1 MKKTIIRVLQ
11 KRKNE
16 IVGIWYSEC
25 THLPKNFSRD
35 MLISMHTSI
44 IDMICDSFM
53 EQIDDD
59 LKNSARKMG
68 VIYADKHVC
77 VSDVFMNFKIF
88 RRVLWSKLK
97 ECVEIPRR
105 NEVNDR
111 YDYGIHIN
119 QVLDDLYYWLTVYY
133 DKRLKEKLR
142 DSQDRIQSLQQ
153 DQRIKELKLKQMH
166 EQKLEVIGQL
176 AAGMAHEL
184 RNPLTSI
191 KGFLQLIHK
200 EHPHPERVKSYFD
213 IISKEFDRLHL
224 LLNHFLTLAR
234 RNHSSEHIKEVV
246 SLNKVLQKM
255 IEFIQF
261 EVIYRSINFQTDIDP
276 DLQPVTANEAELE
289 QVFLNLLKNAFEAV
303 QDHKEKYVR
312 IQAVNEDSGFVRISI
327 FNTGD
332 TIPPELM
339 VKIFEPFF
347 SLKSTGTG
355 LGLAICKQ
363 IIDSHQ
369 GEIHIHSGEEEG
381 TTITIRLPAHSAS

>member
-1 MKKTIIRVLQ
+1 MKKTIMQVLQ

-16 IVGIWYSEC
+16 IVDIWYSEC
-25 THLPKNFSRD
+25 THLSKSFSKN
-35 MLISMHTSI
+35 MLISMHISI
-44 IDMICDSFM
+44 IDMICNSFID
-53 EQIDDD
+53 QNDDD
-59 LKNSARKMG
+59 LKKLAKEMG
-68 VIYADKHVC
+68 IVYADKHIC
-77 VSDVFMNFKIF
+77 VSDIFMNFKIF
-88 RRVLWSKLK
+88 RRVLWCKLK

-105 NEVNDR
+105 SEHDR
-111 YDYGIHIN
+111 YDYGNHIN
-119 QVLDDLYYWLTVYY
+119 HVLDELYYWLTVYY
-133 DKRLKEKLR
+133 DQRLKEKLR
-142 DSQDRIQSLQQ
+142 DSQEQIESLQQ
-153 DQRIKELKLKQMH
+153 DKRIKELKLKQMH

-200 EHPHPERVKSYFD
+200 EHSHPERVKSYFD
-213 IISKEFDRLHL
+213 IISKEFDRLHV

-234 RNHSSEHIKEVV
+234 RNHSSEQIKEVI

-261 EVIYRSINFQTDIDP
+261 EVIYRSIDFQTDIEP
-276 DLQPVTANEAELE
+276 NLLPVTANEAELE

-303 QDHKEKYVR
+303 QDHKEKIVHV
-312 IQAVNEDSGFVRISI
+312 QAENEDSGYVRISI

-339 VKIFEPFF
+339 DKIFEPFF

-363 IIDSHQ
+363 IIDSNQ
-369 GEIHIHSGEEEG
+369 GEIHIHSSEQDG
-381 TTITIRLPAHSAS
+381 TKITIRLPSQTVY